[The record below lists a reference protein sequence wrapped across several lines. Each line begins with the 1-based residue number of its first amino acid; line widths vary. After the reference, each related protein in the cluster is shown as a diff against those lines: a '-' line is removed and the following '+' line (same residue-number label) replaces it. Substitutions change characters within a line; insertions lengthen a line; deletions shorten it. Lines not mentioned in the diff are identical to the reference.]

1 MIARISLS
9 LLCLASFSGTLVA
22 AEAERPNI
30 LWITSE
36 DNGPE
41 LGCYGDEF
49 ATSPNIDGL
58 AKRGLR
64 YTRAWSTAP
73 VCAPARTTIISGI
86 YPPSTGSQHMR
97 SNSVLPDDF
106 KMFPVYLREAGY
118 YCTNNSKED
127 YNLVKTGQVWDQSDR
142 KAHWRNREKGQ
153 PFFAVFNFTTSHES
167 QIRTRPHEL
176 EHDPAGVRVPAYH
189 PDAPEVREDW
199 AQYYDKVTAMDKQVG
214 QVLKELEK
222 DGLADN
228 TIVMYYGDHGSGMPR
243 HKRWTYNT
251 GLHVPLVVHV
261 PEKWKSM
268 APAGYEEGS
277 TTDRLVGFI
286 DLAPTVLGLAGVEPP
301 EWMQGSAFMGPHE
314 TAPPEFMFGFRD
326 RMDERYDMVRS
337 VTDGRFIYIRNFMPH
352 KVYGQYLDYMFQT
365 PTTQVWRKMYD
376 QGKLNEAQS
385 RFWETKPPEEF
396 YDLTKDQ
403 DEVNNLIDDPDHAS
417 DIARLREAL
426 RDWQEEIRDLGFLPE
441 EEMHTRGEDVSP
453 YEMGRDAEAYP
464 FEKTRTMAELA
475 SGGDPA
481 ATPILIE
488 ALKDED
494 SAVRYWGILGII
506 IRGEEAVAE
515 ARQPLKM
522 ALRDPSSN
530 VRAVAAEALGRY
542 GNDEE
547 ARMAVAALVNQADL
561 NKRSVFV
568 VMLSLNA
575 LDAIGPR
582 AESAISKLRELPT
595 QREGTP
601 ARMGGYVPRLMER
614 ITSRLDPENR
624 PQ

>member
-1 MIARISLS
+1 
-9 LLCLASFSGTLVA
+9 
-22 AEAERPNI
+22 
-30 LWITSE
+30 
-36 DNGPE
+36 
-41 LGCYGDEF
+41 
-49 ATSPNIDGL
+49 
-58 AKRGLR
+58 
-64 YTRAWSTAP
+64 
-73 VCAPARTTIISGI
+73 
-86 YPPSTGSQHMR
+86 
-97 SNSVLPDDF
+97 
-106 KMFPVYLREAGY
+106 
-118 YCTNNSKED
+118 
-127 YNLVKTGQVWDQSDR
+127 
-142 KAHWRNREKGQ
+142 
-153 PFFAVFNFTTSHES
+153 
-167 QIRTRPHEL
+167 
-176 EHDPAGVRVPAYH
+176 
-189 PDAPEVREDW
+189 
-199 AQYYDKVTAMDKQVG
+199 KVTAMDKQVG